1 MPRVVEPVVFVI
13 VAHQQQ
19 AVLVALPCK
28 VGAIGQQ
35 PVVTLF
41 RHGLEIQR
49 RPEHH
54 RHPGVDIRAKL
65 CRRLAALVHDFE
77 LVGCALVFQSA
88 VQGLDDAGR
97 IAAVAGVV
105 VGVAGV
111 DLPRVRAVE
120 FSVLLPVRGVGQVA
134 GDEGIR
140 VDVDA
145 HGLEQ
150 HDAADA
156 LAAVDPAL
164 SLVDVRG
171 RNDFFHQNASQR
183 RFGPVKTERSVLLC
197 RIRILYPTL
206 GIFSTTIGTRRFL
219 EHEQSDHRH
228 RRRLRQR
235 QDHTGLS
242 AQGTFR
248 GGRGAPHLPR
258 QLLQTPR

>member
-19 AVLVALPCK
+19 AVFVALPCK
-28 VGAIGQQ
+28 VSAIGQQ

-49 RPEHH
+49 RPEYH

-77 LVGCALVFQSA
+77 LVGCALVLQSA

-120 FSVLLPVRGVGQVA
+120 FSVLLPVRSVGQVA

-171 RNDFFHQNASQR
+171 RNDFFHQNASQQ

-219 EHEQSDHRH
+219 EHE
-228 RRRLRQR
+228 
-235 QDHTGLS
+235 
-242 AQGTFR
+242 
-248 GGRGAPHLPR
+248 
-258 QLLQTPR
+258 

>member
-1 MPRVVEPVVFVI
+1 MRSQCHRP
-13 VAHQQQ
+13 AASDH
-19 AVLVALPCK
+19 A
-28 VGAIGQQ
+28 
-35 PVVTLF
+35 F

-49 RPEHH
+49 RPEYH

-77 LVGCALVFQSA
+77 LVGCALVLQSA
-88 VQGLDDAGR
+88 VQGLDDTGR

-120 FSVLLPVRGVGQVA
+120 FSVLLPVRSVGQVT

-156 LAAVDPAL
+156 LAAIDPAL

-171 RNDFFHQNASQR
+171 RNDFFIKMPPNRDSALS
-183 RFGPVKTERSVLLC
+183 K
-197 RIRILYPTL
+197 
-206 GIFSTTIGTRRFL
+206 
-219 EHEQSDHRH
+219 QSEVCYYV
-228 RRRLRQR
+228 
-235 QDHTGLS
+235 G
-242 AQGTFR
+242 
-248 GGRGAPHLPR
+248 
-258 QLLQTPR
+258 